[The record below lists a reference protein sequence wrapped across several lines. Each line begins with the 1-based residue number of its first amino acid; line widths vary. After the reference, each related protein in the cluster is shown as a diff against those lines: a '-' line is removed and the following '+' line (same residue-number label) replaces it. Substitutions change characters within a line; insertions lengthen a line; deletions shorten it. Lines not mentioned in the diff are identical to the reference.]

1 MFQQVQL
8 LASNFIAILKKNL
21 INNLFFCRVHA
32 SLEWVQSQ
40 IPDIVKNG
48 VERLG
53 DETSDM
59 DDMDAEVYVQAY
71 VNIVAG
77 ACMSLGKI
85 LFMRK
90 CI

>member
-1 MFQQVQL
+1 
-8 LASNFIAILKKNL
+8 
-21 INNLFFCRVHA
+21 
-32 SLEWVQSQ
+32 
-40 IPDIVKNG
+40 
-48 VERLG
+48 
-53 DETSDM
+53 M